1 MKICKFPKK
10 IAQYD
15 FNNGFN
21 NYSMSRIG
29 NNLEK
34 LLIFICPTEVA
45 VNTFVTLKT
54 LDAAILTMSS

>member
-1 MKICKFPKK
+1 MQKCKFPKNG
-10 IAQYD
+10 QYD

-34 LLIFICPTEVA
+34 LLIFICSAEVA
-45 VNTFVTLKT
+45 VNTFVTFKT
-54 LDAAILTMSS
+54 LDAAILIMSP